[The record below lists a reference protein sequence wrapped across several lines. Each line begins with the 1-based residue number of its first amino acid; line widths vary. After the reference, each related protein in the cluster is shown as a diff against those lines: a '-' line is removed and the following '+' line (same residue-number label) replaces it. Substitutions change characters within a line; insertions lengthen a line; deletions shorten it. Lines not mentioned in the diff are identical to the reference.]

1 MAYWQALD
9 SQVNPLADGS
19 IADHIRIDSETRSAS
34 WVPGDGL
41 LNLPKELFVQSIQA
55 YDDTK
60 PSGWNGTNFE
70 PSTFLARPDIQA
82 LSIPTQMAMVDLNSA
97 YAEILKYQDTALA
110 AMNTQLTSVE
120 DAINSASAVQ
130 GISLSSATIVTLA
143 NGESKILHLPT
154 IEFDHTNNFV
164 SPSLIQIQAN
174 GEYMVAGLMNT
185 EVSLTPNIRRLEML
199 VNGKTV
205 LFAESDNTTQASAV
219 GFSNTIPLVMGD
231 EVTYRAINNGT
242 SSFDIID
249 TLISCLLTVPS
260 QETAPVMLAAT
271 PGPTIKGYPVGV
283 DSIAAGVA
291 VAINAEG
298 KILPIHPETDT
309 SSVPW
314 YDGVTLSSG
323 ALNETVAIS
332 LYYGNTYT
340 IPGATFTEGSNI
352 FVGPAGVLTE
362 NFTAVQSSC
371 RWLIGVGKAMS
382 DTDFIYEPQLPM
394 DSQSSGGGGSYLTP
408 AFLSFFIE
416 AQSSS
421 LEVGATSNANP
432 HFVWTTSNSANIA
445 PNSIEIS
452 DATASVILVTGAST
466 TSPYS
471 STYAGVTKTT
481 AGSENFTIT
490 ATNSHSAPFTSN
502 FTISWYDRV
511 YYGESAVAPLNSSA
525 VTGLR
530 ASGLQPSYSGVYPF
544 LAGANEYKYLCF
556 PTAFGTP
563 NSFKDQ
569 STNLNVP
576 FDNPYVISVTN
587 AYGVTITYNVFR
599 SYYTIGGALSV
610 VVG

>member
-1 MAYWQALD
+1 
-9 SQVNPLADGS
+9 
-19 IADHIRIDSETRSAS
+19 
-34 WVPGDGL
+34 
-41 LNLPKELFVQSIQA
+41 
-55 YDDTK
+55 
-60 PSGWNGTNFE
+60 
-70 PSTFLARPDIQA
+70 
-82 LSIPTQMAMVDLNSA
+82 
-97 YAEILKYQDTALA
+97 
-110 AMNTQLTSVE
+110 
-120 DAINSASAVQ
+120 
-130 GISLSSATIVTLA
+130 
-143 NGESKILHLPT
+143 
-154 IEFDHTNNFV
+154 
-164 SPSLIQIQAN
+164 
-174 GEYMVAGLMNT
+174 
-185 EVSLTPNIRRLEML
+185 
-199 VNGKTV
+199 
-205 LFAESDNTTQASAV
+205 
-219 GFSNTIPLVMGD
+219 
-231 EVTYRAINNGT
+231 
-242 SSFDIID
+242 
-249 TLISCLLTVPS
+249 
-260 QETAPVMLAAT
+260 
-271 PGPTIKGYPVGV
+271 
-283 DSIAAGVA
+283 
-291 VAINAEG
+291 
-298 KILPIHPETDT
+298 
-309 SSVPW
+309 
-314 YDGVTLSSG
+314 
-323 ALNETVAIS
+323 
-332 LYYGNTYT
+332 
-340 IPGATFTEGSNI
+340 
-352 FVGPAGVLTE
+352 
-362 NFTAVQSSC
+362 
-371 RWLIGVGKAMS
+371 MS

-490 ATNSHSAPFTSN
+490 ATNSHSVPFTSN

-587 AYGVTITYNVFR
+587 AYGVAITYNVFR